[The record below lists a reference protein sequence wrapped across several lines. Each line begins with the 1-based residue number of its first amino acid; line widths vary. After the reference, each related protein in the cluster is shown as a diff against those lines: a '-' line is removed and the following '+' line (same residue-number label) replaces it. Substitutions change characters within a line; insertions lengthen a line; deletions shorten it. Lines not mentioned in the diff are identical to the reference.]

1 MLDHFAIHIED
12 VQRTIWRICKLA
24 RPKPNIARRY
34 KLALFV
40 DPPPYKAHTIRLQ
53 LFSMH
58 EVAAELN
65 THSGRA
71 MNGAAWDAGQVLG
84 VLRLNEAI
92 HRNDAILRA
101 ERAIRM
107 TGVS

>member
-1 MLDHFAIHIED
+1 LRGITDQASGNYYGY
-12 VQRTIWRICKLA
+12 VQRVYAQGYAATIL
-24 RPKPNIARRY
+24 
-34 KLALFV
+34 
-40 DPPPYKAHTIRLQ
+40 RLQ
-53 LFSMH
+53 DAGLSMH

-71 MNGAAWDAGQVLG
+71 MNGAAWDAGRVLG

-92 HRNDAILRA
+92 HRNDAILRE

>member
-1 MLDHFAIHIED
+1 MPLRGIIYPAQGNYYGYVHRVYAHGYAA
-12 VQRTIWRICKLA
+12 TIL
-24 RPKPNIARRY
+24 
-34 KLALFV
+34 
-40 DPPPYKAHTIRLQ
+40 RLQ
-53 LFSMH
+53 DVGRSMH

-65 THSGRA
+65 THSCRA
-71 MNGAAWDAGQVLG
+71 MNGAAWDAGRVLG
-84 VLRLNEAI
+84 VLRLVEAI